1 MRIVRERWRRP
12 RRDAAYNDSVVAPLE
27 LKLQCA
33 ISDNHLTDMIL
44 PKLANEPSC
53 GPRIKEMADEHAKPM
68 DTINKPSCS

>member
-1 MRIVRERWRRP
+1 MRIVRKPWRRP
-12 RRDAAYNDSVVAPLE
+12 RRDAAYKDSVVAPLA

-44 PKLANEPSC
+44 PELANEPSC

-68 DTINKPSCS
+68 DTMNKLSSS